1 MKKIVLGAALSA
13 LSLGIPTVAHAQKAP
28 ASVIVVVDTDRVYRE
43 CTACV
48 AAQGQLQALVTSSR
62 TRAEQLG
69 QPLQT
74 EAQSIEQAGAALRNQ
89 TGSARTSG
97 ETALNARVQAFQQK
111 QTAAQQELA
120 QLRQLVTT
128 PLAQSQPEL
137 VHQTFFALIGSY
149 FQQLDFNQPVFQ
161 RYQAYLSQTGNRAD
175 GLQFAA
181 LRAISRRDPAGAAA
195 AIDQLVSTFNSPELQ
210 LPVIRALAIYCLQQN
225 QPERFER
232 VVKRLAL
239 SHPDI
244 TETEKF
250 YLLSLGKIGE

>member
-120 QLRQLVTT
+120 QLGPDASNVPATLQGSGDPVQLLLAEAQRQPQPVARWLQQQCSLFLVRQYF
-128 PLAQSQPEL
+128 LDFRMCQM
-137 VHQTFFALIGSY
+137 VKILILSY
-149 FQQLDFNQPVFQ
+149 FFPSWQQH
-161 RYQAYLSQTGNRAD
+161 RK
-175 GLQFAA
+175 
-181 LRAISRRDPAGAAA
+181 
-195 AIDQLVSTFNSPELQ
+195 
-210 LPVIRALAIYCLQQN
+210 
-225 QPERFER
+225 
-232 VVKRLAL
+232 VVQ
-239 SHPDI
+239 
-244 TETEKF
+244 
-250 YLLSLGKIGE
+250 